1 MQGLKSAPAR
11 AGYKDAKTFCRAI
24 DMDYPTFSK
33 ASNGRVNLNVSD
45 FNKVRLAANMAPE
58 EVATAAEVDYGIIP
72 HNSPRGLKK
81 PEKRKKAGSLRFR
94 YLPKQRK
101 QIDKDL
107 KALGFATVQ
116 SWGDFCIKQLHAQ
129 AEHKRREGRE

>member
-1 MQGLKSAPAR
+1 MNGLKSAPAR
-11 AGYKDAKTFCRAI
+11 AGYKDAKAFCKAI
-24 DMDYPTFSK
+24 EMDYPTFSK
-33 ASNGRVNLNVSD
+33 AANGHINLNVPD
-45 FNKVRLAANMAPE
+45 FNKIRIAANMAPC

-72 HNSPRGLKK
+72 YNPMAT
-81 PEKRKKAGSLRFR
+81 PKRSDKRQKTGSIRFR

-129 AEHKRREGRE
+129 AEERRKNSHE